1 MSKVDLENEICI
13 VSKATI
19 DIFLKQDKP
28 ADLIALYLFYYYTAK
43 WQGTN
48 QPRVTIPYVC
58 KGLGWGHNRVRDTK
72 RKLVSMGLIEDVRR
86 TDEHGKTTGWFIRIK
101 YFWSRKTEAN
111 IHPTYN
117 GEGGLSKSNN
127 HNKNS
132 TLPKNHR
139 VDFREVNAL
148 SANNKNA
155 LSDNILSHRQKKDTA
170 NDKRYNKAADEIYQ
184 YYAEHVRAGARAS
197 AIKNIIKLFSAGE
210 TETTLKMYIDNY
222 RRSGMPQDNQ
232 YRIQANNFFG
242 KAARYQD
249 FTQAGNKNGS
259 GVPKSIADLP
269 YLT

>member
-19 DIFLKQDKP
+19 DSFLKQDKP

-117 GEGGLSKSNN
+117 GEGGLCKSNN

-148 SANNKNA
+148 NDNNKNA
-155 LSDNILSHRQKKDTA
+155 LSDNIPGKTSHRQKSSQSVKERENTA
-170 NDKRYNKAADEIYQ
+170 VRIYE
-184 YYAEHVRAGARAS
+184 YYAEHIRAGARAD
-197 AIKNIIKLFSAGE
+197 AIKSIKKLLKAGE
-210 TETTLKMYIDNY
+210 NETTLIGYIDNY
-222 RRSGMPQDNQ
+222 LRAMPEDKT
-232 YRIQANNFFG
+232 YRVQAHNFFG
-242 KAARYQD
+242 RAARYQD
-249 FTQAGNKNGS
+249 YQQTCSNE
-259 GVPKSIADLP
+259 VPRSVSKLE